1 MSFINNWLR
10 SDIKAINAYHVPP
23 ANNMIKL
30 DAMESPFALP
40 DELVGQYL
48 AYLADSE
55 LNRYPSPGAD
65 DLNQT
70 LRGLMDIPEEF
81 GVLLGNGSDELIQ
94 LLALACETNDT
105 ILSVEPSFVMY
116 DMIAK
121 FTRLNYKG
129 VALTQDYQLDLAL
142 MLKEVQT
149 HNPKLIFIAYPNNP
163 TGNTF
168 DRKSI
173 EEIISSTDAMVVLD
187 EAYYAYAGDSFLMD
201 IAKYPNLVVLRTVS
215 KIGFAGLRLGL
226 LIGSKQTVAELDKLR
241 LPYNINT
248 LTQVSA
254 NFLLKE
260 KSEIEKN
267 AKIIIEQRQV
277 LLDEL
282 NSVSGLIV
290 YPSQAN
296 FILLKAPKAQA
307 LFDYLKDNGVLI
319 KNLSSAPKLT
329 DCLRVTVGD
338 DFQNQQFIRIVKKF
352 YALDSQGDAND

>member
-1 MSFINNWLR
+1 MSFIDNWLR
-10 SDIKAINAYHVPP
+10 ADIKAINAYHVPP
-23 ANNMIKL
+23 AGDMIKL

-48 AYLADSE
+48 AYLAESE
-55 LNRYPSPGAD
+55 LNRYPNPSAD
-65 DLNQT
+65 ELNQT
-70 LRGLMDIPEEF
+70 LRELMDINDEF

-94 LLALACETNDT
+94 LLALACETNNT

-121 FTRLNYKG
+121 FTRLNYQG
-129 VALTQDYQLDLAL
+129 VALTDDYQLDTEL
-142 MLKEVQT
+142 MLKAIAK

-168 DRKSI
+168 DRVAI
-173 EEIISSTDAMVVLD
+173 ERIIKATDAMVVLD
-187 EAYYAYAGDSFLMD
+187 EAYYAYAGDSFLND

-226 LIGSKQTVAELDKLR
+226 LIGSKETVAELDKLR

-260 KSEIEKN
+260 KAEIDKN
-267 AKIIIEQRQV
+267 AAVIIEQRQ
-277 LLDEL
+277 LLLSEL
-282 NSVSGLIV
+282 NKISGLLV

-296 FILLKAPKAQA
+296 FILFKAPKAQA
-307 LFDYLKDNGVLI
+307 LFDYLKSNKILI
-319 KNLSSAPKLT
+319 KNLSGAPKLT
-329 DCLRVTVGD
+329 GCLRVTVGD
-338 DFQNQQFIRIVKKF
+338 SDQNQKFLQVVKKF
-352 YALDSQGDAND
+352 YD